1 VNDRAGMIVTSTGLI
16 FHAGGDGTVSAHD
29 ADTGKVLWSAR
40 LPAGSRGVPAM
51 YEVNGRQFLAINAGQ
66 SAADVQSDADGAPAG
81 APTSPAAATQPAPS
95 RAYVVF
101 ALPAR

>member
-1 VNDRAGMIVTSTGLI
+1 MVVTSTGLI

-29 ADTGKVLWSAR
+29 ADNGRVLWTAK

-51 YEVNGRQFLAINAGQ
+51 YEVNGRQFLVVNAGQ
-66 SAADVQSDADGAPAG
+66 SLADAQADSDGAAG
-81 APTSPAAATQPAPS
+81 AAPLAAAGSTSQPGPS

-101 ALPAR
+101 ALP